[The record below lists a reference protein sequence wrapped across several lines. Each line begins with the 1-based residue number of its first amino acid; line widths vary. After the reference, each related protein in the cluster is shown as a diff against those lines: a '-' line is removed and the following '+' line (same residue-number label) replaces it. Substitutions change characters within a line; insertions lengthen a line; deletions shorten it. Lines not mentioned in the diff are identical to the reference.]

1 MGRLP
6 RNARW
11 QFWYRRFASLVLSA
25 CLAGCAGYRLGPTN
39 GHPAGARSVEIQPFA
54 NETMEPRL
62 GEAITQQLRKQVQ
75 QDGTYRL
82 ATQGG
87 ADVIVTGRLV
97 LFEREPLSFQ
107 LRDVLTTRDYA
118 VNLTAQVRAVEVGTG
133 RVLFDRP
140 IVGRTTIR
148 NAADLGSAE
157 RQAAPQVAENLANS
171 IRALLVD
178 GSW

>member
-1 MGRLP
+1 MGCCPIAPGFRYFCRRLTGLLFT
-6 RNARW
+6 AW
-11 QFWYRRFASLVLSA
+11 
-25 CLAGCAGYRLGPTN
+25 LAGCAGYRLGPTN
-39 GHPAGARSVEIQPFA
+39 GYQAGARSVEIRPFA

-82 ATQGG
+82 ATRGG

-97 LFEREPLSFQ
+97 HFEREPLSFNV
-107 LRDVLTTRDYA
+107 RDVLTTRDYA
-118 VNLTAQVRAVEVGTG
+118 INLTAQVRAVEVGTG

-148 NAADLGSAE
+148 NTADLGSAE
-157 RQAAPQVAENLANS
+157 RQAAPQVAESLAGN